1 MIDARFPES
10 CVYYIS
16 RASEQQV
23 KLDTSLGSR
32 SFRELKVY
40 KMNSGFDF
48 SKRLPALFACAV
60 LLFTACEKHDGESY
74 FKTKCVAELNGQTY
88 YDQAPLKYALSPAF
102 IKSPSFDFYEDE
114 TIFWTNLSEERGGK
128 VIYYVSVRVFSDID
142 DIIGKEQVIKK
153 VGIDYPSEVPS
164 YSYYLEYCEDN
175 DIPLAEINGEIV
187 DEGTFR
193 VMSYDAENEEY
204 HGTFTLRFSEGT
216 MEGEFWI

>member
-1 MIDARFPES
+1 
-10 CVYYIS
+10 
-16 RASEQQV
+16 
-23 KLDTSLGSR
+23 
-32 SFRELKVY
+32 
-40 KMNSGFDF
+40 MNSGFEF
-48 SKRLPALFACAV
+48 SKWLSALIACAV
-60 LLFTACEKHDGESY
+60 LSFTACEKHDGESY
-74 FKTKCVAELNGQTY
+74 FKTKCVAELNGKTY

-102 IKSPSFDFYEDE
+102 IKSPSLDLYEDK
-114 TIFWTNLSEERGGK
+114 TVFGTNLSEKRGGMAL
-128 VIYYVSVRVFSDID
+128 YYVSVRVFSDID

-153 VGIDYPSEVPS
+153 VDIDYPSDVPS

-187 DEGTFR
+187 DEGIFR